1 MDYREQALTEIANR
15 IKRDKDVLGLKTFRW
30 NNNNTSDKEE
40 TPIIYMFEG
49 RDEIKEHSKRN
60 KIGYPARRELEV
72 EIEIA
77 VKKDKTLLK
86 SLYQKLRRTIFCEKE
101 EIDSL
106 ITWKPN
112 NTIAKNCFI
121 VEKRTKGP
129 GTYEIPELIGI
140 KMVLGLSYTDNGIYQ
155 ENSLKIIE

>member
-15 IKRDKDVLGLKTFRW
+15 IKRDRDVLELKTFRW

-40 TPIIYMFEG
+40 VPIVYMFEG
-49 RDEIKEHSKRN
+49 DDKIINHSNRN

-72 EIEIA
+72 EMEIV

-86 SLYQKLRRTIFCEKE
+86 SIYKKLRRAIFCERE
-101 EIDSL
+101 DSENL
-106 ITWKPN
+106 IIWKPN
-112 NTIAKNCFI
+112 NVVAKNCFI
-121 VEKRTKGP
+121 VEKRIKGP

-140 KMVLGLSYTDNGIYQ
+140 KMTLGLSYTDNGI
-155 ENSLKIIE
+155 EDLSKIIE